1 MYKTFY
7 VETFTVYLY
16 PWWWYVIRLM
26 LVFAEVKEIRE
37 VMTFDGDV
45 TVAK

>member
-16 PWWWYVIRLM
+16 PWLRYGMVL
-26 LVFAEVKEIRE
+26 
-37 VMTFDGDV
+37 G
-45 TVAK
+45 